1 MAQHSNAKAKQRAC
15 HPHRALPTSP
25 HYHSQEGR
33 LLLAEGTAGAKPRA
47 ETWDAAEVGSM

>member
-1 MAQHSNAKAKQRAC
+1 MAQPSNAKAKQRAC